1 MISSGDLIKK
11 KRANVMNGGYV
22 GAFEIDDR
30 VNVSCSILEIPQIGA
45 DLIGHKVIISD
56 GVSSTD
62 GIVIRRSFI
71 YFMFKT
77 SVFYAKG
84 STIYL
89 LNEKY
94 QQGTI
99 KSIYVQFQD
108 MLNQIIKYV
117 KTIRRAAVDISVL
130 IVADYETLA
139 GTTSLSDELE
149 DIFRTAL
156 AAILKIEKTRILV
169 TEISPGIV
177 TEISPGIVTEISPGI
192 VTEIS
197 PGIVKNGIIIKFTI
211 MESPIYDEQT
221 SIDIIEEL
229 RFQLSDINS
238 AIYKDEFIK
247 NIVAYRLEIKIHDL
261 STTDIKFDFM
271 RDYALRLYE
280 RIVNERLDVIGNMF
294 NNLSINFVL

>member
-130 IVADYETLA
+130 IVADYETMA

-156 AAILKIEKTRILV
+156 AAILKIKKTRILV

-177 TEISPGIVTEISPGI
+177 N
-192 VTEIS
+192 EIS